1 MRTRRSE
8 FFDEL
13 DRRVQWAAL
22 MQVVESPY
30 RQLICTPDAF
40 QEVNAV
46 ACDLTYVSVC
56 RLRSDCGR
64 STRAGELTL
73 TDTERPL
80 AFPAVHPIEVSCTS
94 SPDLGR
100 RTTGATAGDRILVQR
115 TGDTD
120 LTRN

>member
-13 DRRVQWAAL
+13 DRMVQWAAL

-56 RLRSDCGR
+56 RLRSVSRRPAQRERLPALSPEADGR
-64 STRAGELTL
+64 GTR
-73 TDTERPL
+73 
-80 AFPAVHPIEVSCTS
+80 
-94 SPDLGR
+94 R
-100 RTTGATAGDRILVQR
+100 RR
-115 TGDTD
+115 
-120 LTRN
+120 